1 MNRNYNLEMIS
12 CIVLSAGY
20 SSRFGSPKAL
30 AKLNNLTVIEQI
42 QNVLIASNVDEVVV
56 VLGAFAEDIK
66 QSLLKHKKIKVVY
79 NKDYNLGQTSSFK
92 AGLNAVAKPSG
103 GIMLLP
109 VDFPLVKTTTIN
121 LLLDQF
127 ARQKPLML
135 IPTYQNKKGHPPV
148 FSGTLIEELAALKD
162 SEGLNTIAHKHA
174 NEVRLGPVEDEGILL
189 SFNTPEEF
197 AEVSRRK
204 S

>member
-1 MNRNYNLEMIS
+1 MIS

-20 SSRFGSPKAL
+20 NSRFGSPKAL
-30 AKLNNLTVIEQI
+30 AKFNHLTVIEQI
-42 QNVLIASNVDEVVV
+42 QNVLIASNIDEIVI

-66 QSLLKHKKIKVVY
+66 QSLLKHTKIKVVY

-92 AGLNAVAKPSG
+92 AGLSAVAKPSD

-127 ARQKPLML
+127 TRQKHLII
-135 IPTYQNKKGHPPV
+135 IPTCQAKKGHPPI
-148 FSGTLIEELAALKD
+148 FRGTLIEELSALKD

-174 NEVRLGPVEDEGILL
+174 NEVRLSPVEDEGILL

-197 AEVSRRK
+197 TEVARLQS
-204 S
+204 